1 MDVEIQQK
9 YQKKIKF
16 NKNLIQ
22 IEIIWRK

>member
-22 IEIIWRK
+22 IEII